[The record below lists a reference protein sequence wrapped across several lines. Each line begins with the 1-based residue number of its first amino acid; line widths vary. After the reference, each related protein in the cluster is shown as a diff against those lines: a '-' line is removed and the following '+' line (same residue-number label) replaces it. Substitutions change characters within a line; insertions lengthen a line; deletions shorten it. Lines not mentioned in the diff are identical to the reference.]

1 MRSCKEEKG
10 HQEHTDMK
18 ALFANKKF
26 SVPFLLLALV
36 AMTSPL
42 FAQLITGTVAHGSLS
57 ASVFP
62 HLD

>member
-1 MRSCKEEKG
+1 
-10 HQEHTDMK
+10 MK
-18 ALFANKKF
+18 ALFTNKKF

-42 FAQLITGTVAHGSLS
+42 FAQQVITGTVAHGSLS